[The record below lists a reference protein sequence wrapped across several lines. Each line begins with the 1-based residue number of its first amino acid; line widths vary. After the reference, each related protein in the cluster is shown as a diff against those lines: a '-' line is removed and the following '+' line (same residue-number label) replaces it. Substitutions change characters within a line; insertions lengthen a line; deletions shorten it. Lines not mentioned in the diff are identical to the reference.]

1 MLKIWCTAAEIC
13 AIMGVSEDTLSR
25 RVMEKHG
32 ISFAE
37 FAEQKRAGG
46 KMSLRRKMYNAA
58 ISTGDNTM
66 MIWLSKNI
74 LGWSDKQETIVDAPT
89 EGIKVNFRDIRR
101 RESGEEL

>member
-1 MLKIWCTAAEIC
+1 
-13 AIMGVSEDTLSR
+13 MGVSEDTLSR